1 MKDQKSLAYINLFGI
16 LGARGK
22 LAELDDA
29 ARALLTAWRTQLGW
43 YVKVE
48 TVADEAALTARVAS
62 GDYQVALTG
71 IRAAEDGAAAYL
83 RQVAAYTGV
92 SAPAPD
98 DTIESLR
105 EAEDA
110 LLRSLSLIH
119 I

>member
-1 MKDQKSLAYINLFGI
+1 M
-16 LGARGK
+16 
-22 LAELDDA
+22 
-29 ARALLTAWRTQLGW
+29 GW

-110 LLRSLSLIH
+110 LLRSCVFYPMYARSSCYALGATVTDVVIQPFGAG
-119 I
+119 IDFARAGRT